1 MTSKRDLRRLLG
13 PVRDFA
19 CAFALFFGM
28 AYVLVADKTYP
39 FPPAMLSLMS
49 GGAIH
54 DGVPTFRAW
63 GEIGPSLAASHGAAD
78 LSAPFGLAL
87 LAVVFSAIVTL
98 NLAILRHL
106 RRVHAS
112 SRRGAWREG

>member
-49 GGAIH
+49 GGAMLMSQ
-54 DGVPTFRAW
+54 GFQV
-63 GEIGPSLAASHGAAD
+63 GPSAA
-78 LSAPFGLAL
+78 PQKIR
-87 LAVVFSAIVTL
+87 AVPSTLKKIVVTPK
-98 NLAILRHL
+98 NPT
-106 RRVHAS
+106 
-112 SRRGAWREG
+112 